1 MAKTKKGS
9 VVLTARDLLNGYTA
23 GGLDYNIYNM
33 TPLQMVSAEEKD
45 ESWKKWNLDWLER
58 AGIRQ
63 LMRDSKRLIKNY
75 HLANGIIDK
84 MDYIIGDH
92 NEYSDQIATIAMEN
106 QNGIP
111 IRFYPIIPNV
121 INVMQAEHAKRDSRI
136 IAKQTDEQYLNE
148 MNEYKMQL
156 VTQILVQR
164 AEQQKMQQL
173 QEMGIDMQSNDPKVQ
188 QMVQQQMQAAQQLAQ
203 AEVQFKNYRGIGEQ
217 WANHMIEYDND
228 RFRMYL
234 LDNLGFRDSLVT
246 DREFW
251 HIRVLEDDYKV
262 ELWNPISTFYHKSP
276 ETYYIADGN
285 YVGRILLMSIP
296 DVIDLFGDK
305 MTEEQITELKNG
317 YRIINHLPLVDDAY
331 RDQYNFYTNHGQ
343 SYPKN
348 IQNVTWGQ
356 SIDGKF
362 VQSMGKPGNA
372 QDNNVFNMTWH
383 DLNRIS
389 TDYFSTLEGPG
400 MVRVTEAYWRSQMK
414 VGKLTRITKA
424 GDIIKTIVDE
434 NYIVTEKPIYDKSI
448 HQIESDKNLVYGEH
462 IDWTWINQTRYGVKI
477 NSSLSTYYTR
487 NYTNFDPIYIGGD
500 PIPFEFKG
508 QGNLYGSKL
517 PVEGKIFS
525 ERNSF
530 SSSMVD
536 QMKSY
541 QIQFNVFNNQIL
553 EMTADEIGNVF
564 MIDQNMIPRNSLG
577 GEWGKYNYPMFH
589 QVMKEYNIAAV
600 DTSVVNS
607 GVGTNFQHFQTVDL
621 TKTQQILSRI
631 QLADWAKMQCYEV
644 VGITKERLGS
654 IAASSSATG
663 VQQAVNNSYAQTEK
677 YFEQHMNDL
686 MPRVRQM
693 MLDAAQF
700 ITATKPK
707 SRITYLNSDDQNI
720 FFEIEGYK
728 LLMADF
734 RILARSTADVKGI
747 VDQLRK
753 LALENNTAGGSLYE
767 IAQVLTLQSPAEI
780 MSKLK
785 EADERRQQNEQA
797 QSDQAMQLQ
806 QQQQQYDATQK
817 DKEDTRQD
825 YWEGKKLETEIMV
838 AQIRASQSKS
848 NDVNGDGIPDPL
860 EALDMLEQQKVNASN
875 ILNDQRKLDM
885 TEKQHDDTI
894 NVAREKLQVEREKM
908 NSDQKIEAM
917 KVKVAAKK
925 PKSGSK

>member
-1 MAKTKKGS
+1 MGKKMKKGA

-33 TPLQMVSAEEKD
+33 TPLQMVPADEKD
-45 ESWKKWNLDWLER
+45 EDWKKWNLDWLER

-63 LMRDSKRLIKNY
+63 LMRESKRLIKNY
-75 HLANGIIDK
+75 HLANGIIDRF
-84 MDYIIGDH
+84 DYMIGPH
-92 NEYSDQIATIAMEN
+92 NEYSEQIAVIAEEN
-106 QNGIP
+106 QNTIP

-121 INVMQAEHAKRDSRI
+121 INIMTSEHAKRDQRI
-136 IAKQTDEQYLNE
+136 IVKQVDEQYINE
-148 MNEYKMQL
+148 MNEFKMQL
-156 VTQILVQR
+156 LTQILVQN
-164 AEQQKMQQL
+164 AEQRKVQEL
-173 QEMGIDMQSNDPKVQ
+173 QGMGIDLDNPQ
-188 QMVQQQMQAAQQLAQ
+188 QAKMAQDQVDVAKQLAE
-203 AEVQFKNYRGIGEQ
+203 AEVQFKSYRGIAEQ
-217 WANHMIEYDND
+217 WANHVIELDD
-228 RFRMYL
+228 ERFRMYY
-234 LDNLGFRDSLVT
+234 LDNLGFRDSLVV

-251 HIRVLEDDYKV
+251 HIRMLDDDYKV
-262 ELWNPISTFYHKSP
+262 ELWNPVSTFYHKSP
-276 ETYYIADGN
+276 ETYYISEGN

-317 YRIINHLPLVDDAY
+317 YRVINHLPLVDDAY
-331 RDQYNFYTNHGQ
+331 RDQYNFYSNYSQ
-343 SYPKN
+343 SWPKN

-362 VQSMGKPGNA
+362 VASMGKPTSP
-372 QDNNVFNMTWH
+372 DNNKFNMSWY
-383 DLNRIS
+383 DLNKITS
-389 TDYFSTLEGPG
+389 DYFSTLEGPG
-400 MVRVTEAYWRSQMK
+400 MVRVTEAYWRSQIK
-414 VGKLTRITKA
+414 VGRLTRITKN
-424 GDIIKTIVDE
+424 GDVIKAIVDE
-434 NYIVTEKPIYDKSI
+434 NYIVTEQPIYDKSI
-448 HQIESDKNLVYGEH
+448 HQVEKAENLVYGEH

-541 QIQFNVFNNQIL
+541 QIQYNIFNNQIL
-553 EMTADEIGNVF
+553 ELTADEVGSVF
-564 MIDQNMIPRNSLG
+564 VIDQNMIPRNSLH

-589 QVMKEYNIAAV
+589 QVMKEYGIAAL
-600 DTSVVNS
+600 DTSVVNA
-607 GVGTNFQHFQTVDL
+607 GVGTNFQHFQVVDL
-621 TKTQQILSRI
+621 TKTQQLLGRI
-631 QLADWAKMQCYEV
+631 QLADWAKAQCYEV
-644 VGITKERLGS
+644 VGVTKERLGN

-663 VQQAVNNSYAQTEK
+663 VQQSVNNSYAQTEK
-677 YFEQHMNDL
+677 YFDQHMNDL

-707 SRITYLNSDDQNI
+707 SKLTYLNSDDENV

-734 RILARSTADVKGI
+734 KIMARSTADIKQTVE
-747 VDQLRK
+747 QLRK

-767 IAQVLTLQSPAEI
+767 IAQMLTLQSPAEI
-780 MSKLK
+780 MAKLK
-785 EADERRQQNEQA
+785 EADQKRMGQQQ
-797 QSDQAMQLQ
+797 DQYNQEMQMQ
-806 QQQQQYDATQK
+806 QQQQQHEMQMQQM
-817 DKEDTRQD
+817 EDQRQD

-848 NDVNGDGIPDPL
+848 NDVNGNGVPDPL
-860 EALDMLEQQKVNASN
+860 EALGMMEQQKVNASK
-875 ILNDQRKLDM
+875 ILNDQQKLDLDQ
-885 TEKQHDDTI
+885 KKHDDNI
-894 NVAREKLQVEREKM
+894 NLGREKLQVEREKM
-908 NSDQKIEAM
+908 SSDQRIEAM
-917 KVKVAAKK
+917 KIKNK
-925 PKSGSK
+925 PKPKPK

>member
-1 MAKTKKGS
+1 MANKKTKKGA

-33 TPLQMVSAEEKD
+33 TPLQMVSADEKD
-45 ESWKKWNLDWLER
+45 EDWKKWNLDWLER

-63 LMRDSKRLIKNY
+63 LMRDSRRLIKNY
-75 HLANGIIDK
+75 HLANGIIDRF
-84 MDYIIGDH
+84 DYVIGPH
-92 NEYSDQIATIAMEN
+92 NEYSDQIAIIAEEN
-106 QNGIP
+106 QNTIP

-121 INVMQAEHAKRDSRI
+121 INVMVSEQAKRDQRI
-136 IAKQTDEQYLNE
+136 IVKQVDEQYMNE
-148 MNEYKMQL
+148 MNDYKMQL
-156 VTQILVQR
+156 ITQILVQN
-164 AEQQKMQQL
+164 AEQKKMQEL
-173 QEMGIDMQSNDPKVQ
+173 QSMGIDMNDPQQAKQVQ
-188 QMVQQQMQAAQQLAQ
+188 QEMQVAAQLAQ
-203 AEVQFKNYRGIGEQ
+203 AEVQFKSYRGIAEQ
-217 WANHMIEYDND
+217 WANHIIELDND
-228 RFRMYL
+228 RFRMYY

-251 HIRVLEDDYKV
+251 HIRVQEDDYKV
-262 ELWNPISTFYHKSP
+262 ELWNPVSTFYHKSP
-276 ETYYIADGN
+276 ETYYISEAN

-331 RDQYNFYTNHGQ
+331 RDQYNFYTNYSQGF
-343 SYPKN
+343 PKN

-362 VQSMGKPGNA
+362 VDSMGKPTSP
-372 QDNNVFNMTWH
+372 DNNVMDWTWQ

-389 TDYFSTLEGPG
+389 SDYFSTLEGPG
-400 MVRVTEAYWRSQMK
+400 MVRVTEAYWRSQIK
-414 VGKLTRITKA
+414 VGRLTRITKDE
-424 GDIIKTIVDE
+424 DIIKTIVDE

-448 HQIESDKNLVYGEH
+448 HQVESAENLVYGEH

-541 QIQFNVFNNQIL
+541 QIQYNIFNNQIL
-553 EMTADEIGNVF
+553 ELTADEVGSVF
-564 MIDQNMIPRNSLG
+564 VIDQNMIPRNSLQ

-589 QVMKEYNIAAV
+589 QVMKEYGIAAL
-600 DTSVVNS
+600 DTSVVNA
-607 GVGTNFQHFQTVDL
+607 GVGTNFQHFQVVDL
-621 TKTQQILSRI
+621 TKTQQLLGRI
-631 QLADWAKMQCYEV
+631 QLADWAKQQCYEV
-644 VGITKERLGS
+644 VGISKERLGS
-654 IAASSSATG
+654 VAASTSATG

-677 YFEQHMNDL
+677 YFDQHMNDL

-707 SRITYLNSDDQNI
+707 SKLTYLNSDDENV

-734 RILARSTADVKGI
+734 RITARSTADIKNTLE
-747 VDQLRK
+747 QLRK
-753 LALENNTAGGSLYE
+753 LAMENNTAGGSLYE

-780 MSKLK
+780 MAKLK
-785 EADERRQQNEQA
+785 EADAKRQQQA
-797 QSDQAMQLQ
+797 QDQSDHEMQLQ
-806 QQQQQYDATQK
+806 QQGQQFQQQMQE
-817 DKEDTRQD
+817 KEDQRND
-825 YWEGKKLETEIMV
+825 FWEGKKLETEILV

-848 NDVNGDGIPDPL
+848 NDVNGNGIPDPI
-860 EALDMLEQQKVNASN
+860 EALDMAEQQKVNAAK
-875 ILNDQRKLDM
+875 ILNDQQ
-885 TEKQHDDTI
+885 TISIQQQQHSDQMDLS
-894 NVAREKLQVEREKM
+894 REKLQVERDKM
-908 NSDQKIEAM
+908 SSDQRIEAM
-917 KVKVAAKK
+917 KVKAQRNK

>member
-1 MAKTKKGS
+1 MGKKIKKGA

-45 ESWKKWNLDWLER
+45 EDWKKWNLDWLER

-63 LMRDSKRLIKNY
+63 LMRDSRRLIKNY
-75 HLANGIIDK
+75 HLANGIIDRF
-84 MDYIIGDH
+84 DYIIGPH
-92 NEYSDQIATIAMEN
+92 NEYNDQIAVIAEEN
-106 QNGIP
+106 QNTIP
-111 IRFYPIIPNV
+111 IRFYPIIPNIV
-121 INVMQAEHAKRDSRI
+121 NVMTSEHAKRDNRI
-136 IAKQTDEQYLNE
+136 IAKQVDEDYMNE
-148 MNEYKMQL
+148 MNEAKMQEL
-156 VTQILVQR
+156 TQILVQQ
-164 AEQQKMQQL
+164 AEQKMMQQL
-173 QEMGIDMQSNDPKVQ
+173 QQMGIDPQDPQ
-188 QMVQQQMQAAQQLAQ
+188 QAQMVQQQMQATQQM
-203 AEVQFKNYRGIGEQ
+203 AELEVKYKSYRGIGEQ
-217 WANHMIEYDND
+217 WANHMIEYDD
-228 RFRMYL
+228 ARFRMYY
-234 LDNLGFRDSLVT
+234 LDNLGFRDSLVC

-276 ETYYIADGN
+276 ETYYISEGN

-296 DVIDLFGDK
+296 DVIDLFGDR
-305 MTEEQITELKNG
+305 MTEEQIQELKNG

-331 RDQYNFYTNHGQ
+331 RDQYQFYTNYGQ

-362 VQSMGKPGNA
+362 MRDMGKTHSP
-372 QDNNVFNMTWH
+372 DNNAFNMSWH
-383 DLNRIS
+383 DLNKIS
-389 TDYFSTLEGPG
+389 SDYFSTLEGPG
-400 MVRVTEAYWRSQMK
+400 MVRVTEAYWRSQLK
-414 VGKLTRITKA
+414 VAKLTRITKS

-434 NYIVTEKPIYDKSI
+434 NYEVTEKPIYDKSI
-448 HQIESDKNLVYGEH
+448 HQVESAENLVFGEH
-462 IDWTWINQTRYGVKI
+462 LDWTWINQTRYGVKI

-530 SSSMVD
+530 SSSLVD

-541 QIQFNVFNNQIL
+541 QIQYNIFNNQIL
-553 EMTADEIGNVF
+553 EMTADEVGSVF
-564 MIDQNMIPRNSLG
+564 VIDQNMIPRNSLN

-589 QVMKEYNIAAV
+589 QVMKEYGIAAM
-600 DTSVVNS
+600 DTSVTNS
-607 GVGTNFQHFQTVDL
+607 GVGTNFQHFQVVDL
-621 TKTQQILSRI
+621 TKTQQILGRI
-631 QLADWAKMQCYEV
+631 QLADWAKAQCYEV

-654 IAASSSATG
+654 VAASSSATG

-677 YFEQHMNDL
+677 YFDQHMNDL

-693 MLDAAQF
+693 MLDVAQF
-700 ITATKPK
+700 ITATKPQSK
-707 SRITYLNSDDQNI
+707 LTYLNSRDENI

-734 RILARSTADVKGI
+734 QILARSTADIKQTLE
-747 VDQLRK
+747 QLRK
-753 LALENNTAGGSLYE
+753 LAMENNTAGGSLYE

-780 MSKLK
+780 MAKLK
-785 EADERRQQNEQA
+785 EADDRRQQNEQA
-797 QSDQAMQLQ
+797 QNDHEMQLQ
-806 QQQQQYDATQK
+806 QQAQQFQTQQQ

-825 YWEGKKLETEIMV
+825 YWEAKKLETEILV

-848 NDVNGDGIPDPL
+848 NDINGNGIPDPL
-860 EALDMLEQQKVNASN
+860 EALDMAEQQKVNAAK
-875 ILNDQRKLDM
+875 ILNDQQQLDM
-885 TEKQHDDTI
+885 SQSQHRDNLD
-894 NVAREKLQVEREKM
+894 VSREKLQVEREKM
-908 NSDQKIEAM
+908 LSDQKIEAM
-917 KVKVAAKK
+917 KAKAQKNK
-925 PKSGSK
+925 PKTSK

>member
-1 MAKTKKGS
+1 MGKKIKKGA

-45 ESWKKWNLDWLER
+45 EDWKKWNLDWLER
-58 AGIRQ
+58 VGIRQ
-63 LMRDSKRLIKNY
+63 LMRDSRKLIKNY
-75 HLANGIIDK
+75 HLANGIIDR
-84 MDYIIGDH
+84 MDYVIGPH
-92 NEYSDQIATIAMEN
+92 NEYSDQISVIAEEN
-106 QNGIP
+106 QNTIP

-121 INVMQAEHAKRDSRI
+121 VNVMRSEHAKRDNRI
-136 IAKQTDEQYLNE
+136 IAKQVDEQYMNE
-148 MNEYKMQL
+148 MNEAKMQEL
-156 VTQILVQR
+156 TQILVAR
-164 AEQQKMQQL
+164 AEQEEQEKLQQ
-173 QEMGIDMQSNDPKVQ
+173 MGLDMNDPKQ
-188 QMVQQQMQAAQQLAQ
+188 AQMAQQQMQTTQQM
-203 AEVQFKNYRGIGEQ
+203 AELEVKYKNYRGIGEQ
-217 WANHMIEYDND
+217 WANHMIEYDD
-228 RFRMYL
+228 ARFRMYY
-234 LDNLGFRDSLVT
+234 LDNLGFRDSLVC

-251 HIRVLEDDYKV
+251 HIRILDDDYKV
-262 ELWNPISTFYHKSP
+262 ELWNPVSTFYHKSP
-276 ETYYIADGN
+276 ETYYISEGN
-285 YVGRILLMSIP
+285 YVGRVLLMSIP

-305 MTEEQITELKNG
+305 MTEEQIQELKNG
-317 YRIINHLPLVDDAY
+317 YRVINHLPLVDDAY
-331 RDQYNFYTNHGQ
+331 RDQHQFYTNYGQ

-362 VQSMGKPGNA
+362 VKDMGRTHSEDNA
-372 QDNNVFNMTWH
+372 SFNMSWH
-383 DLNRIS
+383 DLNKIS

-414 VGKLTRITKA
+414 VGKLTRVTKS
-424 GDIIKTIVDE
+424 GDIIKVIVDE
-434 NYIVTEKPIYDKSI
+434 NYEVTEKPIYDKSI
-448 HQIESDKNLVYGEH
+448 HQTEGAENLVFGEH

-525 ERNSF
+525 ERNSY
-530 SSSMVD
+530 SSSLVD

-541 QIQFNVFNNQIL
+541 QIQYNIFNNQIL
-553 EMTADEIGNVF
+553 EMTADEVGSVF
-564 MIDQNMIPRNSLG
+564 VIDQNMIPRNSLN

-589 QVMKEYNIAAV
+589 QVMKEYGIAAM
-600 DTSVVNS
+600 DTSVTNS
-607 GVGTNFQHFQTVDL
+607 GVGTNFQHFQVVDL
-621 TKTQQILSRI
+621 TKTTQILGRI
-631 QLADWAKMQCYEV
+631 QLADWAKAQCYEV
-644 VGITKERLGS
+644 VGISKERLGS
-654 IAASSSATG
+654 VAASSSATG
-663 VQQAVNNSYAQTEK
+663 VQQAVNNSYAQTEN

-707 SRITYLNSDDQNI
+707 SKLTYLNSRDQNI

-734 RILARSTADVKGI
+734 QILARSTADIKQTLE
-747 VDQLRK
+747 QLRK
-753 LALENNTAGGSLYE
+753 LAMENNTAGGSLYE

-780 MSKLK
+780 MAKLK
-785 EADERRQQNEQA
+785 EADDKRLQNEQA
-797 QSDQAMQLQ
+797 QQDHEMQVQ
-806 QQQQQYDATQK
+806 QQAQQFQMQMQ

-825 YWEGKKLETEIMV
+825 YWEAKKLETEILV

-848 NDVNGDGIPDPL
+848 NDVNGNGIPDPI
-860 EALDMLEQQKVNASN
+860 EALDMAEQQKVNASK
-875 ILNDQRKLDM
+875 ILNDQQQLDM
-885 TEKQHDDTI
+885 NQQQHKDSMD
-894 NVAREKLQVEREKM
+894 VAREKLQVEREKM
-908 NSDQKIEAM
+908 LSDQRIEAM
-917 KVKVAAKK
+917 KAKAQKNK
-925 PKSGSK
+925 PKSSK

>member
-1 MAKTKKGS
+1 MPKKQKKGA

-45 ESWKKWNLDWLER
+45 DDWKKWNMDWLER

-63 LMRDSKRLIKNY
+63 LMRESRRLIKNY

-84 MDYIIGDH
+84 FDYVIGGD
-92 NEYSDQIATIAMEN
+92 NQYSEQIAVIAQEN
-106 QNGIP
+106 QNSIP

-121 INVMQAEHAKRDSRI
+121 INVMISEHAKRDQRI

-156 VTQILVQR
+156 VTQVLVQQ
-164 AEQQKMQQL
+164 AEQKKMQQL
-173 QEMGIDMQSNDPKVQ
+173 QQMGIDPSSNDPQ
-188 QMVQQQMQAAQQLAQ
+188 VQQQVNQEMQGAAQLAQ
-203 AEVQFKNYRGIGEQ
+203 AEVQFKNYRGIAEQ
-217 WANHMIEYDND
+217 WANHILNLDND

-276 ETYYIADGN
+276 ETYYISEGN

-317 YRIINHLPLVDDAY
+317 YRVINHLPLVDDAY

-362 VQSMGKPGNA
+362 VQSMGKTGGN
-372 QDNNVFNMTWH
+372 DNTAMNMSWH
-383 DLNRIS
+383 DLNKIS

-414 VGKLTRITKA
+414 VGKLTRITKG
-424 GDIIKTIVDE
+424 GDLIKTIVDE
-434 NYIVTEKPIYDKSI
+434 NYKVTEDPIYDKSI
-448 HQIESDKNLVYGEH
+448 HQVESAENLVYGEH

-517 PVEGKIFS
+517 PVEGKIYS

-541 QIQFNVFNNQIL
+541 QIQYNIFNNQIL
-553 EMTADEIGNVF
+553 EMTADEVGSVF
-564 MIDQNMIPRNSLG
+564 VIDQNMIPRNSLN

-589 QVMKEYNIAAV
+589 QVMKEYNIAAI

-607 GVGTNFQHFQTVDL
+607 GVGTNFQHFQVVDL

-631 QLADWAKMQCYEV
+631 QLADWAKAQCYEV
-644 VGITKERLGS
+644 VGITKERLGNV
-654 IAASSSATG
+654 AASSSATG
-663 VQQAVNNSYAQTEK
+663 VQQAVNNSYSQTEK

-707 SRITYLNSDDQNI
+707 SAITYLNSDDENV

-734 RILARSTADVKGI
+734 KILARSTADVKAI

-753 LALENNTAGGSLYE
+753 LATENNTAGGSLYE

-785 EADERRQQNEQA
+785 EADQRRQQNEQA

-806 QQQQQYDATQK
+806 QQAQQHEDQVRQQEDA
-817 DKEDTRQD
+817 RQD
-825 YWEGKKLETEIMV
+825 YWEAKKLETEILV
-838 AQIRASQSKS
+838 AQIKASQSKS
-848 NDVNGDGIPDPL
+848 NDVNGNGIPDPL
-860 EALDMLEQQKVNASN
+860 EALDMIEKQKVNAAD
-875 ILNDQRKLDM
+875 ILNQQQQMSLAQQQHQDNIAAQRD
-885 TEKQHDDTI
+885 
-894 NVAREKLQVEREKM
+894 KLQVERDKM
-908 NSDQKIEAM
+908 QSDQKIEAM
-917 KVKVAAKK
+917 KVKVAANKPK
-925 PKSGSK
+925 PKSK